1 MTISSGKTFLVC
13 HGAWGAGYGWR
24 KMHPLMADFVAEV
37 GGEVGVRSLILF
49 LKPSVVSRRI
59 VRVTYAVV

>member
-1 MTISSGKTFLVC
+1 MSLLV
-13 HGAWGAGYGWR
+13 
-24 KMHPLMADFVAEV
+24 ADFVAEV